1 MLYNLSFEY
10 ISVGFCLFLLY
21 IFFHNRK
28 SGMIYYHTYNLLII
42 TIMIASLM
50 DIFTVW
56 ICDGKLLVG
65 NGIVNLFNMLFLMTL
80 NSIPPLFVLCVLSLA
95 DIDFRKS
102 KTWKSLILIPW
113 GVQLFLIL
121 TTPMTGLIFYVDETG
136 TYCHGKGFFIL
147 MGFLCYYCIINVVAS
162 IFYRKILGRGRVIYL
177 VVCMVL
183 GILSQLVQVAFP
195 QLLIQCFAMA
205 LICSILIYMTKN
217 PDEIFDQSGAMY
229 ASQFYDNVLVSY
241 KQNEDFNLL
250 VVRFYDLELLEKSF
264 GEEDFNLLLRSVVS
278 YFNSSYPG
286 AKVYRLDERNFAIHV
301 HAILHDQDDIIQL
314 QRELMYRLQAP
325 FKGGNME
332 IVLPGSVMLLQFP
345 FDAPT
350 FDDFK
355 TLIDRIS
362 RADNPKNSD
371 WLLEDLEAE
380 DKKDAVL
387 QAVKNAVEKES
398 FRVYYQPIY
407 ATREKKIVAAE
418 ALIRLFDD
426 EIGFVS
432 PEIFIPLAEQAGYID
447 RIGRFVFREV
457 CRFYAENHLQEK
469 GIDYIEINLSPLQ
482 CMQYEM
488 AVDYLNIMKKWGIK
502 VNQVNFEITE
512 TAVKTENPVYE
523 HNINKLV
530 DSGIALSLD
539 DYGTGFSN
547 LTFLSSL
554 PFHYLK
560 IDKSLLWSADTNEKA
575 DITLRNTIE
584 MAKALDMKLVVEG
597 VETVDQVNKL
607 LAMEVDYFQGYYYS
621 KPISGDDFITF
632 ISALHDFDQMA

>member
-1 MLYNLSFEY
+1 MQYILSFEY
-10 ISVGFCLFLLY
+10 ITVGFCLFLLY
-21 IFFHNRK
+21 IFFQNRK
-28 SGMIYYHTYNLLII
+28 SGMIYYRTNNMLISM
-42 TIMIASLM
+42 IMITSLM

-56 ICDGKLLVG
+56 IIDGRLIVG
-65 NGIVNLFNMLFLMTL
+65 NGIVYLFNMLFLMTL
-80 NSIPPLFVLCVLSLA
+80 NCIPPLFLLCVLSLA
-95 DIDFRKS
+95 DIDIRKNRI
-102 KTWKSLILIPW
+102 WKSLIMIPW
-113 GVQLFLIL
+113 GVDLFLIL
-121 TTPMTGLIFYVDETG
+121 TTPMTGLIFYVDEQG
-136 TYCHGKGFFIL
+136 TYCHGKGFFML
-147 MGFLCYYCIINVVAS
+147 MGFLCYYCIINVIVS
-162 IFYRKILGRGRVIYL
+162 IFYRKILGVWRISYL
-177 VVCMVL
+177 VICMIL
-183 GILSQLVQVAFP
+183 GALAQLLQVAFP

-205 LICSILIYMTKN
+205 IISSILIYMTKN

-250 VVRFYDLELLEKSF
+250 MVRFYDLELLEKSF

-301 HAILHDQDDIIQL
+301 HAILHDQDDITQL
-314 QRELMYRLQAP
+314 HRELIYRLQAP
-325 FKGGNME
+325 FKGGNIE

-350 FDDFK
+350 FEDFK
-355 TLIDRIS
+355 NLIDRVS

-371 WLLEDLEAE
+371 WLLEDLNAE
-380 DKKDAVL
+380 DEKDAIL
-387 QAVKNAVEKES
+387 KAVKNAMEKES

-407 ATREKKIVAAE
+407 STREKKIVAAE

-426 EIGFVS
+426 EIGYIS
-432 PEIFIPLAEQAGYID
+432 PEVFIPLAEQAGLID

-457 CRFYAENHLQEK
+457 CRFYAENNLQDK

-488 AVDYLNIMKKWGIK
+488 AEDYLNIMKKWGIR
-502 VNQVNFEITE
+502 VNQINFEITE
-512 TAVKTENPVYE
+512 TATKTENPVYE

-530 DSGIALSLD
+530 NSGIALSLD

-547 LTFLSSL
+547 LSFLSSL
-554 PFHYLK
+554 PFCYLK

-575 DITLRNTIE
+575 DITLRNTIL
-584 MAKALDMKLVVEG
+584 MAKALNMKLVVEG
-597 VETVDQVNKL
+597 VETIDQVNKL

-632 ISALHDFDQMA
+632 IKERDI

>member
-1 MLYNLSFEY
+1 MQYILSFEY
-10 ISVGFCLFLLY
+10 ITVGFCLFLLY
-21 IFFHNRK
+21 IFFQNRK
-28 SGMIYYHTYNLLII
+28 SGMIYYRTNNMLISM
-42 TIMIASLM
+42 IMITSLM

-56 ICDGKLLVG
+56 IIDGKLIVG
-65 NGIVNLFNMLFLMTL
+65 NGIVYLFNMLFLMTL
-80 NSIPPLFVLCVLSLA
+80 NCIPPLFLLCVLSLA
-95 DIDFRKS
+95 DIDIRKNRI
-102 KTWKSLILIPW
+102 WKSLIMIPW
-113 GVQLFLIL
+113 GVDIFLIL
-121 TTPMTGLIFYVDETG
+121 TTPMTGLIFYVDEQG

-147 MGFLCYYCIINVVAS
+147 MGFLCYYCIINVIVS
-162 IFYRKILGRGRVIYL
+162 IFYRKILGVWRISYL
-177 VVCMVL
+177 VICMILGVL
-183 GILSQLVQVAFP
+183 TQLVQVAFP

-205 LICSILIYMTKN
+205 IISSILIYMTKN

-229 ASQFYDNVLVSY
+229 ASQLYDNALVSY

-250 VVRFYDLELLEKSF
+250 MVRFYDLELLEKSF

-301 HAILHDQDDIIQL
+301 HAILHDQDDITQL
-314 QRELMYRLQAP
+314 HRELIYRLQAP
-325 FKGGNME
+325 FKGGNIE

-350 FDDFK
+350 FEDFK
-355 TLIDRIS
+355 NLIDRVS

-371 WLLEDLEAE
+371 WLLEDLNAE
-380 DKKDAVL
+380 DEKDAIL
-387 QAVKNAVEKES
+387 KAVKNAMEKES

-407 ATREKKIVAAE
+407 STREKKIVAAE

-426 EIGFVS
+426 EIGYIS
-432 PEIFIPLAEQAGYID
+432 PEVFIPLAEQAGLID

-457 CRFYAENHLQEK
+457 CRFYAENNLQDK

-488 AVDYLNIMKKWGIK
+488 AEDYLNIMKKWGIR
-502 VNQVNFEITE
+502 VNQINFEITE
-512 TAVKTENPVYE
+512 TATKTENPVYE

-530 DSGIALSLD
+530 NSGIALSLD

-547 LTFLSSL
+547 LSFLSSL
-554 PFHYLK
+554 PFCYLK

-575 DITLRNTIE
+575 DITLRNTIL
-584 MAKALDMKLVVEG
+584 MAKALNMKLVVEG
-597 VETVDQVNKL
+597 VETIDQVNKL

-632 ISALHDFDQMA
+632 IKERDI

>member
-1 MLYNLSFEY
+1 ML
-10 ISVGFCLFLLY
+10 IS
-21 IFFHNRK
+21 
-28 SGMIYYHTYNLLII
+28 M
-42 TIMIASLM
+42 IMITSLM

-56 ICDGKLLVG
+56 IIDGKLIVG
-65 NGIVNLFNMLFLMTL
+65 NGIVYLFNMLFLMTL
-80 NSIPPLFVLCVLSLA
+80 NCIPPLFLLCVLSLA
-95 DIDFRKS
+95 DIDIRKNRI
-102 KTWKSLILIPW
+102 WKSLIMIPW
-113 GVQLFLIL
+113 GVDIFLIL
-121 TTPMTGLIFYVDETG
+121 TTPMTGLIFYVDEQG

-147 MGFLCYYCIINVVAS
+147 MGFLCYYCIINVIVS
-162 IFYRKILGRGRVIYL
+162 IFYRKILGVWRISYL
-177 VVCMVL
+177 VICMILGVL
-183 GILSQLVQVAFP
+183 TQLVQVAFP

-205 LICSILIYMTKN
+205 IISSILIYMTKN

-229 ASQFYDNVLVSY
+229 ASQLYDNALVSY

-250 VVRFYDLELLEKSF
+250 MVRFYDLELLEKSF

-301 HAILHDQDDIIQL
+301 HAILHDQDDITQL
-314 QRELMYRLQAP
+314 HRELIYRLQAP
-325 FKGGNME
+325 FKGGNIE

-350 FDDFK
+350 FEDFK
-355 TLIDRIS
+355 NLIDRVS

-371 WLLEDLEAE
+371 WLLEDLNAE
-380 DKKDAVL
+380 DEKDAIL
-387 QAVKNAVEKES
+387 KAVKNAMEKES

-407 ATREKKIVAAE
+407 STREKKIVAAE

-426 EIGFVS
+426 EIGYIS
-432 PEIFIPLAEQAGYID
+432 PEVFIPLAEQAGLID

-457 CRFYAENHLQEK
+457 CRFYAENNLQDK

-488 AVDYLNIMKKWGIK
+488 AEDYLNIMKKWGIR
-502 VNQVNFEITE
+502 VNQINFEITE
-512 TAVKTENPVYE
+512 TATKTENPVYE

-530 DSGIALSLD
+530 NSGIALSLD

-547 LTFLSSL
+547 LSFLSSL
-554 PFHYLK
+554 PFCYLK

-575 DITLRNTIE
+575 DITLRNTIL
-584 MAKALDMKLVVEG
+584 MAKALNMKLVVEG
-597 VETVDQVNKL
+597 VETIDQVNKL

-632 ISALHDFDQMA
+632 IKERDI

>member
-1 MLYNLSFEY
+1 MQYILSFEY
-10 ISVGFCLFLLY
+10 ITVGFCLFLLY
-21 IFFHNRK
+21 IFFQNRK
-28 SGMIYYHTYNLLII
+28 SGMIYYRTNNMLISM
-42 TIMIASLM
+42 IMITSLM

-56 ICDGKLLVG
+56 IIDGRLIVG
-65 NGIVNLFNMLFLMTL
+65 NGIVYLFNMLFLMTL
-80 NSIPPLFVLCVLSLA
+80 NCIPPLFVLCVLSLA
-95 DIDFRKS
+95 DIDIRKNRI
-102 KTWKSLILIPW
+102 WKSLIMIPW
-113 GVQLFLIL
+113 GVDIFLIL
-121 TTPMTGLIFYVDETG
+121 TTPMTGLIFYVDEQG
-136 TYCHGKGFFIL
+136 TYCHGKGFFML
-147 MGFLCYYCIINVVAS
+147 MGFLCYYCIINVIVS
-162 IFYRKILGRGRVIYL
+162 IFYRKILGVWRISYL
-177 VVCMVL
+177 VICMIL
-183 GILSQLVQVAFP
+183 GALAQLLQVAFP

-205 LICSILIYMTKN
+205 IISSILIYMTKN

-250 VVRFYDLELLEKSF
+250 MVRFYDLELLEKSF

-301 HAILHDQDDIIQL
+301 HAILHDQDDITQL
-314 QRELMYRLQAP
+314 HRELIYRLQAP
-325 FKGGNME
+325 FKGGNIE

-350 FDDFK
+350 FEDFK
-355 TLIDRIS
+355 NLIDRVS

-371 WLLEDLEAE
+371 WLLEDLNAE
-380 DKKDAVL
+380 DEKDAIL
-387 QAVKNAVEKES
+387 KAVKNAMEKES

-407 ATREKKIVAAE
+407 STREKKIVAAE

-426 EIGFVS
+426 EIGYIS
-432 PEIFIPLAEQAGYID
+432 PEVFIPLAEQAGLIE
-447 RIGRFVFREV
+447 RIGRFVFHEV
-457 CRFYAENHLQEK
+457 CRFYAENNLQDK

-488 AVDYLNIMKKWGIK
+488 AEDYLNIMKKWGIR
-502 VNQVNFEITE
+502 VNQINFEITE
-512 TAVKTENPVYE
+512 TATKTENPVYE

-530 DSGIALSLD
+530 NSGIALSLD

-547 LTFLSSL
+547 LSFLSSL
-554 PFHYLK
+554 PFCYLK

-575 DITLRNTIE
+575 DITLRNTIL
-584 MAKALDMKLVVEG
+584 MAKALNMKLVVEG
-597 VETVDQVNKL
+597 VETIDQVNKL

-632 ISALHDFDQMA
+632 IKERDL

>member
-1 MLYNLSFEY
+1 MQYILSFEY
-10 ISVGFCLFLLY
+10 ITVGFCLFLLY
-21 IFFHNRK
+21 IFFQNRK
-28 SGMIYYHTYNLLII
+28 SGMIYYRTNNMLISM
-42 TIMIASLM
+42 IMITSLM

-56 ICDGKLLVG
+56 IIDGRLIVG
-65 NGIVNLFNMLFLMTL
+65 NGIVYLFNMLFLMTL
-80 NSIPPLFVLCVLSLA
+80 NCIPPLFLLCVLSLA
-95 DIDFRKS
+95 DIDIRKNRI
-102 KTWKSLILIPW
+102 WKSLIMIPW
-113 GVQLFLIL
+113 GVDIFLIL
-121 TTPMTGLIFYVDETG
+121 TTPMTGLIFYVDEQG

-147 MGFLCYYCIINVVAS
+147 MGFLCYYCIINVIVS
-162 IFYRKILGRGRVIYL
+162 IFYRKILGVWRISYL
-177 VVCMVL
+177 VICMIL
-183 GILSQLVQVAFP
+183 GALAQLLQVAFP

-205 LICSILIYMTKN
+205 IISSILIYMTKN

-250 VVRFYDLELLEKSF
+250 MVRFYDLELLEKSF

-301 HAILHDQDDIIQL
+301 HAILHDQDDITQL
-314 QRELMYRLQAP
+314 HRELIYRLQAP
-325 FKGGNME
+325 FKGGNIE

-350 FDDFK
+350 FEDFK
-355 TLIDRIS
+355 NLIDRVS

-371 WLLEDLEAE
+371 WLLKDLNAE
-380 DKKDAVL
+380 DEKDAIL
-387 QAVKNAVEKES
+387 KAVKNAMEKES

-407 ATREKKIVAAE
+407 STREKKIVAAE

-426 EIGFVS
+426 EIGYIS
-432 PEIFIPLAEQAGYID
+432 PEVFIPLAEQAGLID

-457 CRFYAENHLQEK
+457 CRFYAENNLQDK

-488 AVDYLNIMKKWGIK
+488 AEDYLNIMKKWGIR
-502 VNQVNFEITE
+502 VNQINFEITE
-512 TAVKTENPVYE
+512 TATKTENPVYE

-530 DSGIALSLD
+530 NSGIALSLD

-547 LTFLSSL
+547 LSFLSSL
-554 PFHYLK
+554 PFCYLK

-575 DITLRNTIE
+575 DITLRNTIL
-584 MAKALDMKLVVEG
+584 MAKALNMKLVVEG
-597 VETVDQVNKL
+597 VETIDQVNKL

-632 ISALHDFDQMA
+632 IKERDL